1 MKMKKNAVKL
11 IIISLAL
18 VVSLFLVACG
28 AASDNSMEGGKLD
41 AAPPSNSGSGIDLE
55 LNGSIPKPDD
65 GEIESEYER
74 KIIKSATIRSET
86 KDFDNAIKLLEE
98 LCASNGGYIESSNLY
113 GRSTGYED
121 GFRSANYVLRIPA
134 DKFDDF
140 NSSLGNILNITS
152 SSSNAEEVTAKYYD
166 IQSRIEVL
174 ELQKESL
181 QKMYDNYTDYKDIY
195 TLIELQDKLFSVI
208 EEIEAYKTQLRL
220 YDSKV
225 SYSTVT
231 LYISEVI
238 DYTEVEEPTFIE
250 RLGKA
255 FTGGL
260 DVFLTICQGLLI
272 AFVAAFP
279 TLLAI
284 GIVAGTIVFV
294 VLKVKKGKKARD
306 KSKDNK

>member
-1 MKMKKNAVKL
+1 MKKNTVRL
-11 IIISLAL
+11 IIVSLAL
-18 VVSLFLVACG
+18 LISLLFVACG

-41 AAPPSNSGSGIDLE
+41 AAPPSDSGSGIDLE
-55 LNGSIPKPDD
+55 LNGSISNPEA
-65 GEIESEYER
+65 GESDVEYQR
-74 KIIKSATIRSET
+74 KIIKNASIRSET

-98 LCASNGGYIESSNLY
+98 LCANSGGYIESSNLY
-113 GRSTGYED
+113 GKSAGYED
-121 GFRSANYVLRIPA
+121 GFRNANYVLRIPA

-140 NSSLGNILNITS
+140 NTSIGNVLNVTS

-195 TLIELQDKLFSVI
+195 TLLELQDKLFSVI
-208 EEIEAYKTQLRL
+208 EEIESYKTQLRV

-231 LYISEVI
+231 LYVSEVI

-250 RLGKA
+250 KLGKA

-260 DVFLTICQGLLI
+260 DVFLTVCQGLLI

-279 TLLAI
+279 TLLAV
-284 GIVAGTIVFV
+284 GTVAGVIVFV
-294 VLKVKKGKKARD
+294 VVKRQKAKKARD

>member
-1 MKMKKNAVKL
+1 MKKNAVKF

-28 AASDNSMEGGKLD
+28 AASDNSPEGGKLD
-41 AAPPSNSGSGIDLE
+41 AAPPSSSGSGINLE
-55 LNGSIPKPDD
+55 LNGSISKPDEGD
-65 GEIESEYER
+65 IDSEYER

-98 LCASNGGYIESSNLY
+98 LCANNGGYIESSNLY

-166 IQSRIEVL
+166 IQSRIGVL

-195 TLIELQDKLFSVI
+195 TLLELQDKLFSVI
-208 EEIEAYKTQLRL
+208 EEIEAYETQLRL

-238 DYTEVEEPTFIE
+238 DYTEIEEPTFIE
-250 RLGKA
+250 KLGKA

-279 TLLAI
+279 TLFAV
-284 GIVAGTIVFV
+284 GIVAGIIVFIAV
-294 VLKVKKGKKARD
+294 RHKKAKKSRENSVD
-306 KSKDNK
+306 KK

>member
-1 MKMKKNAVKL
+1 MKNSAIRF
-11 IIISLAL
+11 IIITLAVL
-18 VVSLFLVACG
+18 ISITLVACG
-28 AASDNSMEGGKLD
+28 AASENSMSDGKFD
-41 AAPPSNSGSGIDLE
+41 EAPPQSNGSGIDLE
-55 LNGSIPKPDD
+55 LNGSIPKPDED
-65 GEIESEYER
+65 EIDSEYER
-74 KIIKSATIRSET
+74 KIIKNADIRTET

-98 LCASNGGYIESSNLY
+98 LCANNGGYIESSNLY
-113 GRSTGYED
+113 GRSAGYDD

-166 IQSRIEVL
+166 IQSRIGVL

-181 QKMYDNYTDYKDIY
+181 EKMYENYTDYKDIY
-195 TLIELQDKLFSVI
+195 TLLELQDKLFSVI
-208 EEIEAYKTQLRL
+208 EEIESYKTQLRL

-238 DYTEVEEPTFIE
+238 DYTKVEEPTFIE
-250 RLGKA
+250 KLGKA
-255 FTGGL
+255 FNGGL
-260 DVFLTICQGLLI
+260 DVFMTICQGFAI

-279 TLLAI
+279 TLLCF
-284 GIVAGTIVFV
+284 GIIAGV
-294 VLKVKKGKKARD
+294 VLFIVIKRKKAKKLRD
-306 KSKDNK
+306 IPEEKK